1 MKPGRVYLIGAGPG
15 EPALISVRGLRHLG
29 GADIVVHD
37 RLVHARQ
44 LRAVRPDA
52 QRVDAATVLE
62 RSPGPHAVARLLAEK
77 AAAGQTVA
85 RLIHGDPFEHGA
97 GEAAALR
104 ARGVPF
110 EVVPGIPQAIGD
122 CGFAGIPLGHPD
134 AGDAVLF
141 VNARTGRLPDTD
153 RAYAASPRVTVV
165 AQADAAGLRSIMD
178 DLLAAGRAAGDPA
191 ALIIDGTLPTQ
202 RTIDGRLGDV
212 SRTTPDVLPRGSGV
226 LVVGQVVELRQQLR
240 WFDNR
245 PLSGRR
251 VLVTRAR
258 EQSAEL
264 VDRLVDLGAEPVEA
278 PTIRIAPPD
287 DYGPLDAACADA
299 ESFDW
304 IVFTSVNGVD
314 AFLERLLAGPRDIRA
329 LGGVR
334 LCAIGP
340 ATAGRLRRHGLKV
353 DVMPAE
359 HRAEAVFDALRR
371 AGRLAGARVLLAR
384 ADIARAMLADAL
396 RAAGAE
402 VTEATAYRTVRADGW
417 SGPELHS
424 LLREQP
430 VDVVTFTSAS
440 TARNFAEILGAE
452 TAAELLAATPVAS
465 IGPVTAAAAAELG
478 IETRI
483 MPAAYTIPALVEAI
497 ADHFAGAETA
507 EKTETP

>member
-15 EPALISVRGLRHLG
+15 EPTLISVRGLRYLES
-29 GADIVVHD
+29 ADVVVHD
-37 RLVHARQ
+37 PLVHARL
-44 LRAVRPDA
+44 LRAIRPA
-52 QRVDAATVLE
+52 VQRIDAAAVQE
-62 RSPGPHAVARLLAEK
+62 QSSDPDAVARLLAEK

-85 RLIHGDPFEHGA
+85 RLIHGDPFDRGA
-97 GEAAALR
+97 GEAEALR
-104 ARGVPF
+104 AGGIPF
-110 EVVPGIPQAIGD
+110 EIVPGIPRAIGD
-122 CGFAGIPLGHPD
+122 ACFAGIPLGHPD
-134 AGDAVLF
+134 AGDAVVL
-141 VNARTGRLPDTD
+141 VSGREGRLRGSG
-153 RAYAASPRVTVV
+153 RAYLASPRLTVV
-165 AQADAAGLRSIMD
+165 CQADAAGLQSILD
-178 DLLAAGRAAGDPA
+178 DLLAAGRDDDDPA
-191 ALIIDGTLPTQ
+191 ALIVDGTLPTH
-202 RTIDGRLGDV
+202 RTIDGKLADIR
-212 SRTTPDVLPRGSGV
+212 RTVLEMLPHGSGV
-226 LVVGQVVELRQQLR
+226 LVVGQVVKLRQQLR

-264 VDRLVDLGAEPVEA
+264 VDRLLDLGAEPIEA

-287 DYGPLDAACADA
+287 DYGPLDAACAA
-299 ESFDW
+299 AASFDW

-314 AFLERLLAGPRDIRA
+314 AFLQRLLSGPRDIRA

-359 HRAEAVFDALRR
+359 HRAEAVFAALRQ

-384 ADIARAMLADAL
+384 ADIAREMLADAL
-396 RAAGAE
+396 RAAGAV

-417 SGPELHS
+417 SGPELHA
-424 LLREQP
+424 LLRDRP

-440 TARNFAEILGAE
+440 TVRNFAEILGTE
-452 TAAELLAATPVAS
+452 SAAALLAATRVAS

-478 IETRI
+478 FETTI

-497 ADHFAGAETA
+497 ADHFAGAA
-507 EKTETP
+507 AAGKPGKP

>member
-1 MKPGRVYLIGAGPG
+1 MKSGRVYLIGAGPG
-15 EPALISVRGLRHLG
+15 EPALISVRGLRLLG

-37 RLVHARQ
+37 RQVHSRQ

-62 RSPGPHAVARLLAEK
+62 QSTDPNAVARLLAEQ
-77 AAAGQTVA
+77 AAAGRTVA

-104 ARGVPF
+104 ACGVPF

-141 VNARTGRLPDTD
+141 LNAPTGRLPDTD

-191 ALIIDGTLPTQ
+191 ALIIDGTLPTH
-202 RTIDGRLGDV
+202 RTIDGPLGDIR
-212 SRTTPDVLPRGSGV
+212 RTAPDVLPHGSGV

-287 DYGPLDAACADA
+287 DFGPLDAACAGA
-299 ESFDW
+299 GSFDW

-314 AFLERLLAGPRDIRA
+314 AFLGRLLAGPRDIRA

-359 HRAEAVFDALRR
+359 HRAEAVFDALRQ

-384 ADIARAMLADAL
+384 ADIAREMLADAL

-417 SGPELHS
+417 NGPELRS
-424 LLREQP
+424 LIRDQP

-452 TAAELLAATPVAS
+452 TAAELLATTLVAS

-483 MPAAYTIPALVEAI
+483 MPAAYTIPALVDAI
-497 ADHFAGAETA
+497 ADHFAGAEAVGITG
-507 EKTETP
+507 TP